1 VAINTVK
8 AIINGTE
15 YTLTWNGTTGKY
27 EASVVA
33 PASSSFNLEGGYYPV
48 SITAIDVAGNSATI
62 TPATPTI
69 GGSLKLIVKE
79 KVKPVIT
86 IIAPAQSGTINTA
99 TPTVTVQLR
108 DVDSGVKISTLA
120 LKINGGAVIG
130 NTATG
135 MTVTPVTGG
144 YDISYVVQNAL
155 LEGSNTITVDVQDN
169 DGNTA
174 VQASTTFTV
183 AVSAPSLTV
192 SSPVNNLVTKIAALT
207 VSGVTNDN
215 QLTGVIISIKLNSVD
230 QGAVTL
236 NTSTGAFSKALTLAN
251 GVNTIVVKALD
262 AGGLSTEVT
271 RTVTLDTAAP
281 VFQSVTI
288 IPNPADAGATFI
300 ISVSVTD

>member
-8 AIINGTE
+8 ATINGTE
-15 YTLTWNGTTGKY
+15 YTLTYNGATGKY

-33 PASSSFNLEGGYYPV
+33 PANSSFNLEGGFYPV
-48 SITAIDVAGNSATI
+48 SVTAVDVAGNST
-62 TPATPTI
+62 TVTKDTPTI
-69 GGSLKLIVKE
+69 GTNMRLVVKE
-79 KVKPVIT
+79 KVKPTSTIT
-86 IIAPAQSGTINTA
+86 APAQSGTINTA
-99 TPTVTVQLR
+99 TPTVTIQIR
-108 DVDSGVKISTLA
+108 DADSGVKISTLA
-120 LKINGGAVIG
+120 LKINGGAAIG

-169 DGNTA
+169 DGNAA
-174 VQASTTFTV
+174 VQVSTTFTV

-192 SSPVNNLVTKIAALT
+192 SSPVNNLVTKTAALT
-207 VSGVTNDN
+207 VSGITNDN
-215 QLTGVIISIKLNSVD
+215 QLTGVILSIKLNSVD

-236 NTSTGAFSKALTLAN
+236 NTSTGAFSKALTLVN
-251 GVNTIVVKALD
+251 GLNTIIIKALD

-271 RTVTLDTAAP
+271 RTVTLDTTAP

-288 IPNPADAGATFI
+288 TPNPADAGATFI